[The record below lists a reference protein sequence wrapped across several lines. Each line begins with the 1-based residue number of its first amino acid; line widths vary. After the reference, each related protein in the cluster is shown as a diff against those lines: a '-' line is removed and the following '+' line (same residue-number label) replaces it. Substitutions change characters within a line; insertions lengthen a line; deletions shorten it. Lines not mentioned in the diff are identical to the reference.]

1 MIGTGKTTTARKMR
15 KVYYDMG
22 FLASADVIESSATD
36 LVGQY
41 VGQKSPKTQR
51 LLEKAMGKVLLIDEA
66 YRLGEEG
73 PFAKEAIV
81 EVVDCITKP
90 KFKQKLI
97 IILAGYDN
105 DVNQLMA
112 VNPGPAVSPSLF
124 HSTAWSPM
132 PVSNCSQP

>member
-1 MIGTGKTTTARKMR
+1 MR

-41 VGQKSPKTQR
+41 VGQTSPKTQR